1 MINKLDC
8 NMYQKE
14 TVLAVKQLF
23 ESIANTTS
31 SNEKL
36 SLLKNFATTKNS
48 ESIAFLKSIL
58 NSAYNPQ
65 IRFFL
70 KPIALSDEEKKD
82 KNRLVIDDKKL
93 NELLESAKVH
103 IMCSAYPSIF
113 HVLERFA
120 TREVTGDEAKVQY
133 LAYILRNQ
141 NGQSTFDEEISPF
154 LIKLFNDII
163 DKDLKI
169 GISTSTI
176 NKVFPK
182 LIPEMG
188 YMRCSLIK
196 AITAKEVDKW
206 LNNQIISQEK
216 MDGMFINLNVNDED
230 NIEFISRAG
239 SVFPIQSDNLLVSN
253 LFKPVL
259 EEIQDKLTIG
269 YQYHGEM
276 LMLDSDGNIL
286 PRQISNG
293 LFNAIL
299 KNSNNSRILDENQ
312 LKDYSILISLWD
324 RIPLELIQLSSLHG
338 LSNTELAKSHHNSP
352 YIERLNKLKDELDGQ
367 QSTNNQQKQLQLV
380 ETRYY
385 NSILDADEHFKQMLK
400 EGKEGTIVKLPTM
413 LWKDGTSKEQIKLKN
428 EFCIELKIKDFVIG
442 SGKNVDLFGSITCV
456 SNDDENEE
464 HLMVNVPSSGF
475 TDSMKK
481 EIAANKDR
489 YIGKIMTVKANNIMS
504 PTDDKKNY
512 SLFLPV
518 FIEFR
523 EDKDEADSLLKIK
536 EQYESSINGALQ
548 EQIKQLINKSK
559 K

>member
-1 MINKLDC
+1 
-8 NMYQKE
+8 MYKKE
-14 TVLAVKQLF
+14 TVLSVKQLF
-23 ESIANTTS
+23 DSISNTTS

-36 SLLKNFATTKNS
+36 KLLKDFSAEQGQSNDA
-48 ESIAFLKSIL
+48 IDFLKSIF
-58 NSAYNPQ
+58 NFAYNPQ

-70 KPIALSDEEKKD
+70 KPIALSDEDKKD
-82 KNRLVIDDKKL
+82 KNRLVIDDRKL

-133 LAYILRNQ
+133 LAYVLRNQ
-141 NGQSTFDEEISPF
+141 PNSSLFNKETSPF

-163 DKDLKI
+163 NKDLKI

-216 MDGMFINLNVNDED
+216 MDGMFINLNVNDEG
-230 NIEFISRAG
+230 NVEFISRAG
-239 SVFPIQSDNLLVSN
+239 SVFPIQSDNPLVFN

-259 EEIQDKLTIG
+259 EEIQSTLTIG

-299 KNSNNSRILDENQ
+299 KNSHNSRILDENQ

-324 RIPLELIQLSSLHG
+324 RIPLELIQLSSLQ
-338 LSNTELAKSHHNSP
+338 SNTDLAKSHHNLP
-352 YIERLNKLKDELDGQ
+352 YIERLNQLKDELSVK
-367 QSTNNQQKQLQLV
+367 QSTNNKQAQLQLV

-385 NSILDADEHFKQMLK
+385 NSILEADEHFKQMLK

-428 EFCIELKIKDFVIG
+428 EFCIELKIKEFVIG

-456 SNDDENEE
+456 SN
-464 HLMVNVPSSGF
+464 G
-475 TDSMKK
+475 
-481 EIAANKDR
+481 
-489 YIGKIMTVKANNIMS
+489 
-504 PTDDKKNY
+504 
-512 SLFLPV
+512 
-518 FIEFR
+518 
-523 EDKDEADSLLKIK
+523 LKI
-536 EQYESSINGALQ
+536 
-548 EQIKQLINKSK
+548 
-559 K
+559 

>member
-1 MINKLDC
+1 
-8 NMYQKE
+8 MYKKE
-14 TVLAVKQLF
+14 TVLSVKQLF
-23 ESIANTTS
+23 DSISNTTS

-36 SLLKNFATTKNS
+36 KLLKDFSAEQGQSNDAIN
-48 ESIAFLKSIL
+48 FLKSIL
-58 NSAYNPQ
+58 HFAYNPQ

-82 KNRLVIDDKKL
+82 KNRLVVDDKKL
-93 NELLESAKVH
+93 NELLEYANVH
-103 IMCSAYPSIF
+103 IMHSTYPSIF
-113 HVLERFA
+113 DVLERFA
-120 TREVTGDEAKVQY
+120 SRTVTGDEAKVEY

-141 NGQSTFDEEISPF
+141 KHDSNSDDESSVAQF

-196 AITAKEVDKW
+196 AITAKEVGKW

-216 MDGMFINLNVNDED
+216 MDGMFINLNVNDEG
-230 NIEFISRAG
+230 NIEFISRSG
-239 SVFPIQSDNLLVSN
+239 SVFPVQGENSLISN
-253 LFKPVL
+253 LFQPVL
-259 EEIQDKLTIG
+259 EEIQNKLTIG

-299 KNSNNSRILDENQ
+299 KNSHNSRILDENQ

-324 RIPLELIQLSSLHG
+324 RIPLELIQLSSLQ
-338 LSNTELAKSHHNSP
+338 SNTDLAKSHHNLP
-352 YIERLNKLKDELDGQ
+352 YIERLNQLKDELSVK
-367 QSTNNQQKQLQLV
+367 QSTNNKQAQLQLV

-385 NSILDADEHFKQMLK
+385 NSILEADEHFKQMLK

-428 EFCIELKIKDFVIG
+428 EFCIELKIKDFVLG

-456 SNDDENEE
+456 SNNNENEE
-464 HLMVNVPSSGF
+464 HLVVNVPSSGF

-481 EIAANKDR
+481 EISANKDE
-489 YIGKIMTVKANNIMS
+489 YIGKIITVKANNIMP
-504 PTDDKKNY
+504 PTDGKKNY